1 MARDGLFF
9 KSTGVLNDKCVPA
22 RALLFQGLWTAFL
35 VLPRTRIIDA
45 KTGAVTYGN
54 LYSDLLNYVVFSV
67 LIFYVLTIAGIFL
80 LRKKRPDADRPYKAF
95 GYPVVPL
102 LYIVAAV
109 AIMVVLILY
118 KTETTWPGLLI
129 VLLGVPVYWL
139 WSRGARKQE
148 SPVR

>member
-1 MARDGLFF
+1 
-9 KSTGVLNDKCVPA
+9 
-22 RALLFQGLWTAFL
+22 
-35 VLPRTRIIDA
+35 
-45 KTGAVTYGN
+45 
-54 LYSDLLNYVVFSV
+54 
-67 LIFYVLTIAGIFL
+67 LTIAGIFL
-80 LRKKRPDADRPYKAF
+80 LRKKWPDADRPYKAF

-139 WSRGARKQE
+139 WSRGARKQQVV
-148 SPVR
+148 S

>member
-54 LYSDLLNYVVFSV
+54 LYSDLLDYVVFAV

-80 LRKKRPDADRPYKAF
+80 LRRKQPNAERPYRAF
-95 GYPVVPL
+95 GYPIVPA
-102 LYIVAAV
+102 LYIVAAS
-109 AIMVVLILY
+109 AIMLVLLVY
-118 KTETTWPGLLI
+118 KTKTTWPGLLI
-129 VLLGVPVYWL
+129 VLAGVPIYFL
-139 WSRGARKQE
+139 WRGKLGSKQ
-148 SPVR
+148 SS